1 MDFTSEQQEIIQEC
15 HNNELPRTYAEELYN
30 KLLALL
36 PPKTETEQ
44 EAELI
49 TLYNGKVNDKI
60 RAKYSIS
67 QEFAILRQRDIKPD
81 EFNEYNAYCEQCK
94 AEAKSE
100 LGIA

>member
-1 MDFTSEQQEIIQEC
+1 MY
-15 HNNELPRTYAEELYN
+15 NN
-30 KLLALL
+30 LLALL

-44 EAELI
+44 ESELT
-49 TLYNGKVNDKI
+49 TLYNEKVNDKI

-67 QEFAILRQRDIKPD
+67 QEFAILRQRDTKPD